1 MATYDGPIVI
11 TGMGAVSP
19 WGLGVEP
26 LWEAVTQAARQPISL
41 SLDQELGE
49 SEQQTAWGQSVGELS
64 LADLLGRRGLQYMHP
79 GTQYLLAASTLA
91 TRQAVLTGDA
101 VDASALGIV
110 IGSSLAGLRT
120 MINYDYT
127 AITEGPHYVS
137 PMDAPNMLDN
147 APASHLAIRLK
158 AQALNTTIASGQ
170 CAGLDAL
177 GYAAKMLRDG
187 RARQVV
193 TGGVEGMS
201 ESRLSVYQHAHVLAD
216 GPSDLVGRPF
226 ASTSS
231 GWLLSEG
238 AAAVVLE
245 SLASAQAR
253 DARPLAE
260 LAGWSSGFAPQATL
274 EKRAS
279 VLHRT
284 AHRALER
291 AGVSPSEVDVVLAG
305 AGGLPAQDQAE
316 ASALR
321 TLLGNDT
328 HAAITAIKGAIGETG
343 GANGAFQALMSLC
356 MLEHGTIPPTATA
369 SGQPLAE
376 LPGSGLCTDARPWP
390 NSAHGTLLLLAQDLF
405 GSTSAVVL
413 RACGKEML

>member
-26 LWEAVTQAARQPISL
+26 LWEAVAQAARRPISL

-49 SEQQTAWGQSVGELS
+49 SEQRAVWGQSVGELS
-64 LADLLGRRGLQYMHP
+64 FADLLGRRGLQYLHP
-79 GTQYLLAASTLA
+79 GTQYLLGASTLA
-91 TRQAVLTGDA
+91 TRQAILTDGA
-101 VDASALGIV
+101 AEPSALGIV
-110 IGSSLAGLRT
+110 IGSNLAGLRT

-158 AQALNTTIASGQ
+158 ARALNTTIASGQ

-177 GYAAKMLRDG
+177 GYAARMLRDG

-193 TGGVEGMS
+193 AGGVEGMS
-201 ESRLSVYQHAHVLAD
+201 EARLCVYQHAHVLASAEQE
-216 GPSDLVGRPF
+216 GNSNLVGRPF
-226 ASTSS
+226 ACTSA
-231 GWLLSEG
+231 GWLISEG

-253 DARPLAE
+253 GVRPLAE

-279 VLHRT
+279 VLYRT
-284 AHRALER
+284 ACRALER
-291 AGVSPSEVDVVLAG
+291 ASVLPSEVDVVLAG
-305 AGGLPAQDQAE
+305 AAGLSAQDQAE
-316 ASALR
+316 AAALR
-321 TLLGNDT
+321 TLLGNGS
-328 HAAITAIKGAIGETG
+328 HAVITAIKGTIGETG
-343 GANGAFQALMSLC
+343 GANGAFQTLLSLC
-356 MLEHGTIPPTATA
+356 MFEQGVIPPTATA
-369 SGQPLAE
+369 SGQPLAK
-376 LPGSGLCTDARPWP
+376 LPGSGLCTEARPWP
-390 NSAHGTLLLLAQDLF
+390 SSAHGTLLLLAQDLF

-413 RACGKEML
+413 RACA

>member
-19 WGLGVEP
+19 WGLGVEA
-26 LWEAVTQAARQPISL
+26 LWTAVAQAARQPVSL
-41 SLDQELGE
+41 PLDQELDE
-49 SEQQTAWGQSVGELS
+49 SEQQTVWGQPVGELS
-64 LADLLGRRGLQYMHP
+64 LADLLGRRGLQYMRP

-91 TRQAVLTGDA
+91 TRQAALIDGA
-101 VDASALGIV
+101 VDAAALGIA
-110 IGSSLAGLRT
+110 IGSNLAGLHT

-158 AQALNTTIASGQ
+158 ARALNTTIASGQ

-187 RARQVV
+187 RAKQVV
-193 TGGVEGMS
+193 AGGVEEMS
-201 ESRLSVYQHAHVLAD
+201 GARLCVYRNAHVLA
-216 GPSDLVGRPF
+216 GGASDLVGLPF
-226 ASTSS
+226 ASAST

-245 SLASAQAR
+245 TPASAQAR
-253 DARPLAE
+253 GARPLAE
-260 LAGWSSGFAPQATL
+260 LAGWSSGFAPQATP

-279 VLHRT
+279 VLLRT
-284 AHRALER
+284 TRRALEQ
-291 AGVSPSEVDVVLAG
+291 AAISPSEIDVVLAG
-305 AGGLPAQDQAE
+305 ASGLPAQDQAE
-316 ASALR
+316 AEALR
-321 TLLGNDT
+321 ALLDNNT
-328 HAAITAIKGAIGETG
+328 HATITAIKGTIGETG
-343 GANGAFQALMSLC
+343 AANGAFQALIALC
-356 MLEHGTIPPTATA
+356 MLEHGVIPPTA
-369 SGQPLAE
+369 SGQSLAD
-376 LPGSGLCTDARPWP
+376 LPGSGLCTEARSWP
-390 NSAHGTLLLLAQDLF
+390 DSARGTLLLLAQDLF

-413 RACGKEML
+413 RACGKEMP